1 MSQQNNT
8 NAKTQDASADVVLF
22 SELQCGVSEAKWIL
36 YFITCQQRAE
46 PGLGWDKFLRCLHR
60 YQKGQ
65 MMVCYKVAVRK
76 GSKRS
81 GTAELILR
89 LQEIE
94 DEGFFCYEILVNQI

>member
-22 SELQCGVSEAKWIL
+22 SELQCGVSGAKRIL
-36 YFITCQQRAE
+36 YFITCQQRTERSAYCDCSK
-46 PGLGWDKFLRCLHR
+46 LLRCLHR

-65 MMVCYKVAVRK
+65 MMVCYKVAVCTD
-76 GSKRS
+76 SKRS

-89 LQEIE
+89 LQETG
-94 DEGFFCYEILVNQI
+94 DGGFFCWCCEA

>member
-36 YFITCQQRAE
+36 YFITCQQRTE
-46 PGLGWDKFLRCLHR
+46 PSIGTCSKFLRCLHR

-65 MMVCYKVAVRK
+65 MMVCYKVAVCTD
-76 GSKRS
+76 SKRS

-94 DEGFFCYEILVNQI
+94 DGGFF